1 MNFHR
6 IKWLTALVVITFMLA
21 FEYVRHFVWIALLH
35 TWTFYVLSVAAVVV
49 ATFVFNQVVFRVLE
63 RLQQDLLLQ
72 NRRLSTLNAIAVTI
86 SQSLELE
93 EILGDAL
100 DKTLAV
106 LEMEVG
112 GIYFLEADEE
122 TLVLQIHRG
131 VSEEFEE
138 AMRRIRLDEG
148 ISGQAVAIG
157 KPAVLEVSDYP
168 TERLAPAVLAERLQ
182 TVASTPLV
190 SKGQILG
197 TLTLGTRQSRAFPS
211 QELELLAA
219 IGHQIGVAVEGA
231 RLYAQIQQQVNYL
244 NTLIESSGN
253 AIIATD
259 MKGRILSWNRGAE
272 EIYGWSKEEAIGQNR
287 PMVPAHLREESGR
300 LMDQITQFGETLY
313 NFETHRLRK
322 GGELIPVMV
331 TASPIKDADGKLV
344 SLLGIST
351 DMRDKKR
358 LEQKVFRQQRA
369 LVIMEERERLAR
381 ELHDS
386 LGQILGYVNTQTQAA
401 REVLSKGQVTVADTY
416 LKRLVEVAQVAHA
429 DIREYILSLQ
439 ANPLKEEGLLP
450 ALGTYLQ
457 QFSRRNG
464 IKTDLI
470 ASDEL
475 ADIKFGSNVEIQLMR
490 IIQEAITN
498 IRKHA
503 GAQHVRVTFEIDNGQ
518 AQVTIE
524 DDGCGFDPGQTSSN
538 DGRHFGLRIMQ
549 DRTKEIGGSIRVQS
563 NPGQGTT
570 VKVQTPL
577 GQEG

>member
-6 IKWLTALVVITFMLA
+6 IKWLTVLTVVTFMLA
-21 FEYVRHFVWIALLH
+21 FEYMRHFVWLALLH
-35 TWTFYVLSVAAVVV
+35 TWAFYIQSVAIVVV
-49 ATFVFNQVVFRVLE
+49 ATLVFNQVVFGVLE
-63 RLQQDLLLQ
+63 RLQQNLLLQ
-72 NRRLSTLNAIAVTI
+72 NRRLSTLNALAVTV

-93 EILGDAL
+93 EILSDAL

-106 LEMEVG
+106 LEVEAG
-112 GIYFLEADEE
+112 GIYLMEADGE

-131 VSEEFEE
+131 MSKEFEE
-138 AMRRIRLDEG
+138 SVRRIHLGEG
-148 ISGQAVAIG
+148 ISGQAMAMR
-157 KPAVLEVSDYP
+157 KPVVLEAPDYP
-168 TERLAPAVLAERLQ
+168 TERLAPVVLGESLQ
-182 TVASTPLV
+182 TLASTPLM

-197 TLTLGTRQSRAFPS
+197 TLTLGTRRSRAFPS

-219 IGHQIGVAVEGA
+219 IGHQIGVAVEHA
-231 RLYAQIQQQVNYL
+231 RLYAQIQQQVSYL

-259 MKGRILSWNRGAE
+259 MQGRILSWNRGAE
-272 EIYGWSKEEAIGQNR
+272 EIYGWSKEEAIGQNM
-287 PMVPAHLREESGR
+287 PMVPHHLREESGR
-300 LMDQITQFGETLY
+300 LMDQIIQFGETLY
-313 NFETHRLRK
+313 NFETQRLRK

-331 TASPIKDADGKLV
+331 TASPIKDADGKLI

-358 LEQKVFRQQRA
+358 LEQEVLRQQRA
-369 LVIMEERERLAR
+369 LTIMEERERLAR

-401 REVLSKGQVTVADTY
+401 REMLSKDQVTVADTY
-416 LKRLVEVAQVAHA
+416 LKRLVEVVQDAHT
-429 DIREYILSLQ
+429 DVREYILSLQ

-450 ALGTYLQ
+450 ALETYLQ
-457 QFSRRNG
+457 QFSRRHG
-464 IKTDLI
+464 LKTELL

-475 ADIKFGSNVEIQLMR
+475 AGIIFDPNVEIHLMR
-490 IIQEAITN
+490 IIQEAVTN

-503 GAQHVRVTFEIDNGQ
+503 GAQHVRITFEIANGQ

-524 DDGCGFDPGQTSSN
+524 DDGCGFDPDQPSSN
-538 DGRHFGLRIMQ
+538 DGRHFGLRVMQ
-549 DRTKEIGGSIRVQS
+549 DRAKEIGGSIRLQS

-570 VKVQTPL
+570 VKIQTPL